1 MVKKQIISLG
11 LTIPVKTV
19 SNGVYQSYDMKP
31 ALLKNDFYVNA
42 VLVSRDVYDDV
53 EALQRAQM
61 YLQLGLKSKP
71 KVMEEVL
78 LEQDVPN
85 QINEMII
92 QDVEE
97 AIPEFKLKKAI
108 EIYMEKGMPE
118 EANMAKEQLA
128 LLEIQKQQSVV
139 PPEAQGQ
146 QTGQPPTGAPPRQG
160 VVPGVR

>member
-19 SNGVYQSYDMKP
+19 ANGQYEVYEMVP
-31 ALLKNDFYVNA
+31 TELENDFYVNA
-42 VLVSRDVYDDV
+42 VLVSQDVYDDV

-61 YLQLGLKSKP
+61 YLQLGLKSKS

-92 QDVEE
+92 QDVED
-97 AIPEFKLKKAI
+97 AVPEFKVKKAVK
-108 EIYMEKGMPE
+108 IYTEKGMPE
-118 EANMAKEQLA
+118 EADMAMKQLA
-128 LLEIQKQQSVV
+128 MLEIQSQQALGM
-139 PPEAQGQ
+139 PGRAPEGAAP
-146 QTGQPPTGAPPRQG
+146 TGQPSPTGG
-160 VVPGVR
+160 V